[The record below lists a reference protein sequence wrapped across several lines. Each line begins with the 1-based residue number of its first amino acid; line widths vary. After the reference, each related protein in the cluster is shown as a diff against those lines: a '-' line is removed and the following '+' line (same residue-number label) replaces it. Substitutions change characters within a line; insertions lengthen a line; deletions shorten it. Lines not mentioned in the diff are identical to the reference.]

1 MFEFWLGFG
10 IVLVLAEAILPGL
23 VSIFVGMGA
32 LTVAALMYYH
42 YLDSVA
48 SQFLAWFISSIVY
61 IFSLRMLAMKYYP
74 TDTVVQKTDDDIA
87 VIGRLVEVIETI
99 PSGGTG
105 RIAHGDSTWN
115 AISRDSQSIQS
126 GEEVRVIGRDNIT
139 WLVERPS

>member
-1 MFEFWLGFG
+1 MFEFWLGIG
-10 IVLVLAEAILPGL
+10 IALVVAEAILPGL

-32 LTVAALMYYH
+32 LTVAALMHYH

-48 SQFLAWFISSIVY
+48 SQFLGWFISSIVY

-74 TDTVVQKTDDDIA
+74 TDTVVQKIDDDIA
-87 VIGRLVEVIETI
+87 VIGRVVEVVETI

-105 RIAHGDSTWN
+105 RIAHSDSTWN
-115 AISRDSQSIQS
+115 AISRDSQEIQS

>member
-10 IVLVLAEAILPGL
+10 IAMVLAEAILPGL

-32 LTVAALMYYH
+32 LTVAALMHYH
-42 YLDSVA
+42 YLDNIS

-74 TDTVVQKTDDDIA
+74 TDTVVQKTDDDVA
-87 VIGRLVEVIETI
+87 VIGQLVEVVETI
-99 PSGGTG
+99 PCDGTG
-105 RIAHGDSTWN
+105 RIAHSDSTWN
-115 AISRDSQSIQS
+115 AISKESQEIQS
-126 GEEVRVIGRDNIT
+126 GEEVKVIGRDNIT